1 MRFYK
6 TADPKIP
13 AQKLAK
19 SISEHLE
26 KGEKVLW
33 LAGGG
38 SGIVV
43 AVETCRLLNDSGNL
57 KGLTFTLTDERFGEV
72 GHADSNWQQLIDA
85 GFSLAGANL
94 MPVLTGKDIETTA
107 KDFASVLSEQ
117 IKKADYAIGLF
128 GMGADGHTAGILP
141 NSPAVNAEGYASF
154 YSTPQFGR
162 VTMTF
167 DAIKNLDEAVLYA
180 VGEAKHKMLDKLEQD
195 LELSEQPAQILK
207 KINRLSI
214 YNDYKGEEV

>member
-1 MRFYK
+1 
-6 TADPKIP
+6 
-13 AQKLAK
+13 
-19 SISEHLE
+19 
-26 KGEKVLW
+26 
-33 LAGGG
+33 
-38 SGIVV
+38 
-43 AVETCRLLNDSGNL
+43 
-57 KGLTFTLTDERFGEV
+57 
-72 GHADSNWQQLIDA
+72 
-85 GFSLAGANL
+85 
-94 MPVLTGKDIETTA
+94 LTGKDIETTA